1 MSVVLYLALN
11 TFSATETHQQ
21 TLINSW
27 YKWTIRQHIMKQNA
41 VRMMVLSGQCES
53 FISKILWNK
62 HLLKMG

>member
-11 TFSATETHQQ
+11 AFSATETHQQ
-21 TLINSW
+21 TLINSL
-27 YKWTIRQHIMKQNA
+27 YKWTIQQHIMKQNA
-41 VRMMVLSGQCES
+41 VLMTVLSGQCES